1 MSTNFVSDVQMTKT
15 SMKLSM
21 LLVASMLL
29 SACGSGGESDSDSV
43 RASNVEVTTPEVV
56 EQAPEQVSPV
66 QIFTHPQSLTIEA
79 GQNASFSVAASG
91 GGILSYQWLKN
102 GVAIQGATSNSL
114 SLNAA
119 EQNDAALYSVVV
131 SNSAGSQTSLSAL
144 LTVNV
149 QQVVIIDEP
158 VIEEPVVEEPV
169 IEEPVV
175 EEPVIEEPVVEEPVI
190 EEPVV
195 EEPVIEEPVVEE
207 PVISLVTLLTQP
219 QDVVATENTS
229 AMFSVEVSG
238 EGEITYQW
246 LKDGAILDG
255 QNSASLTLDAVTADD
270 AAAYSVIVTNPAG
283 SVFSEVASLTV
294 EAAPVVTSSVA
305 LSWDIPQARE
315 DGTALEIY
323 EIEGYVIAF
332 GTDANNL
339 DQQIVV
345 QGGAVQEAVI
355 ENLTKGTYFFAI
367 ATVDSEGVQGIYS
380 ATIEQA
386 I

>member
-102 GVAIQGATSNSL
+102 GEAIQGATSNSL

-169 IEEPVV
+169 VEEPVV
-175 EEPVIEEPVVEEPVI
+175 EEPVIEEPVV
-190 EEPVV
+190 
-195 EEPVIEEPVVEE
+195 EEPVVEE

-229 AMFSVEVSG
+229 AMFSVEVNG

-246 LKDGAILDG
+246 LKDGAVLDG

-270 AAAYSVIVTNPAG
+270 AAAYSVVVTNPAG

-355 ENLTKGTYFFAI
+355 ENLAKGTYFFAI